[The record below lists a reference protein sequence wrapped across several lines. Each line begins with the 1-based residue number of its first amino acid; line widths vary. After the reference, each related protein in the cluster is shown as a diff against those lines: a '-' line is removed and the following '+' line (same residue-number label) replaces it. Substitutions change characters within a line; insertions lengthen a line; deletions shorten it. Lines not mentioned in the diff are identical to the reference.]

1 MMKPVLHI
9 LTDTTQTNWYVE
21 KCLKYAGDIPQQFI
35 SFEPRVQ
42 SLTHP
47 QINLISFSEES
58 FEEWAKRANQ
68 GDFSK
73 IIVNYFDATAAR
85 FISRIGNNPL
95 PIIWIVWGADLY
107 TLPII
112 DRELYGEETK
122 KILGLTK
129 LGEWRKRLNVLLRRE
144 KPAKDTHLLTYGAM
158 KKVTHCATL
167 IEPDVALI
175 RTFIQPNV
183 ERIPFSFSGLED
195 FAAANKQLAV
205 AKNDTIQIG
214 NSGDPANNHADVFIR
229 LKNLGIRNKLYV
241 PFSYGNK
248 TYRTSLPTLVAK
260 KFDDLEIGFQ
270 TEHLSKEAYFQSLY
284 SVGFAIM
291 GHYRQQAFANII
303 ALLYFGAKVY
313 LNVQNPLLT
322 SFQSWGLHIYNTD
335 LDLSQTALS
344 ETLSEDKQKENRHV
358 IERLLGEESMRAYY
372 RNIIAS

>member
-1 MMKPVLHI
+1 MKAVLHI
-9 LTDTTQTNWYVE
+9 LTDTTQTTWYVE
-21 KCLKYAGDIPQQFI
+21 KCLKYAVDIPQQFI
-35 SFEPRVQ
+35 SFDPRVQ

-73 IIVNYFDATAAR
+73 IIINYFDATAAR
-85 FISRIGNNPL
+85 FISRISNHSL

-112 DRELYGEETK
+112 DRALYGEETK
-122 KILGLTK
+122 KILGVSR
-129 LGEWRKRLNVLLRRE
+129 LGVWRKKLNVLLRRE
-144 KPAKDTHLLTYGAM
+144 KPAKDTHLLTDAAM

-183 ERIPFSFSGLED
+183 GRIPFSFSGLED
-195 FAAANKQLAV
+195 FASENEDVAV
-205 AKNDTIQIG
+205 AKNNTVQIG
-214 NSGDPANNHADVFIR
+214 NSGDPANNHADVFLR
-229 LKNLGIRNKLYV
+229 LKNMRIRNKLYV
-241 PFSYGNK
+241 PFSYGNN
-248 TYRTSLPTLVAK
+248 TYRESLPALVNQ
-260 KFDDLEIGFQ
+260 KFSDLNIQFQ
-270 TEHLSKEAYFQSLY
+270 TEHLSKEAYFKSL
-284 SVGFAIM
+284 STVGFAIM

-335 LDLSQTALS
+335 LDLSQTALR
-344 ETLSEDKQKENRHV
+344 ETLSEEKQKENRNV
-358 IERLLGEESMRAYY
+358 IKQLLDEANMRTYY